1 MDDIAKT
8 YPELP
13 PEILDF
19 IEALQQQNSVL
30 KADLARKDESG
41 QQAEKLIALMLRTK
55 DSGKRWSPFSTFI
68 VMHIVWMT
76 LLKRCTG

>member
-41 QQAEKLIALMLRTK
+41 QQAVYAAMNKAALE
-55 DSGKRWSPFSTFI
+55 D
-68 VMHIVWMT
+68 
-76 LLKRCTG
+76 